1 MVFAPLRPLDAFP
14 HEQDGKR
21 MIALRDPL
29 GVVDGMLVVSPEAFL
44 VASQFDGEREA
55 DAIAEEATRQLG
67 MLVRPEIVERVA
79 ELFSER
85 WLLFDAN
92 FHHAW
97 MGLREEFA
105 RKPVRAAAHAG
116 TNYPTDAGDFRLRIG
131 GILAE
136 AWDQPRPRANV
147 LGLIA
152 PHIDL
157 ERGLAT
163 YARAYGVLRD
173 LPKIE
178 RILILGTSHGP
189 TTQLLAPT
197 RKDYETPLGPARTDR
212 AAVDRLVSVLGDD
225 AFDDEFCH
233 KNEHSIE
240 FQTIFLRLVQPN
252 VEIVPVLC
260 GSLRSTVDDANDP
273 AGHPEV
279 ERAVEG
285 LRAAI
290 TDTKK
295 TLVIAAADLAHV
307 GPRFGGPRLTHEL
320 LSETETADR
329 RALDFAA
336 ARDAAGWFRAVTEG
350 GDPRNTCGL
359 APIYWLLRLLDE
371 GRGHLIAYRR
381 CEAPDQCVTIGAM
394 PFLDG
399 EFIPQDSHDTDD

>member
-178 RILILGTSHGP
+178 RILILGTSHEP

-260 GSLRSTVDDANDP
+260 GSLRSTVEDANDP
-273 AGHPEV
+273 AGHPEI

-295 TLVIAAADLAHV
+295 TLVIAAADLVYV
-307 GPRFGGPRLTHEL
+307 G
-320 LSETETADR
+320 S
-329 RALDFAA
+329 
-336 ARDAAGWFRAVTEG
+336 
-350 GDPRNTCGL
+350 
-359 APIYWLLRLLDE
+359 
-371 GRGHLIAYRR
+371 
-381 CEAPDQCVTIGAM
+381 
-394 PFLDG
+394 
-399 EFIPQDSHDTDD
+399 

>member
-197 RKDYETPLGPARTDR
+197 RRDYETPLGPARTDR

-240 FQTIFLRLVQPN
+240 SPN
-252 VEIVPVLC
+252 DLPAPRPAERRDRAGPLWEPPEHGRRC
-260 GSLRSTVDDANDP
+260 QRSGGAP
-273 AGHPEV
+273 GGRAGG
-279 ERAVEG
+279 RG